1 MQKNNHKKI
10 ISPPVGLAIFAILG
24 PSIVW
29 CSEYIGSGEVI
40 LATRTGAILGTGIM
54 WAVVIGVL
62 LKFWIG
68 MSGAHYTV
76 CTGEGMIDMFGRIPG
91 PKNWPVW
98 IILVAQFVSG
108 AIGMSGVASA
118 SAIFVSE
125 LTHIDLRI
133 CGLIIVVFAVFVT
146 WSGKFEWLKYIMSIF
161 VFLIILGVFN
171 VVVQVFPG
179 FNTFIS
185 GFVPSVPVVPQWA
198 IAINEPENPWKLIL
212 PLIGWGA
219 GGFASQVFYTYWII
233 GAGYGLT
240 EKDVYGKPSDL
251 KRLKSLSISE
261 AGILKKWTK
270 VVYFD
275 AFIAVVLGTGI
286 TLGFVL
292 AGAEILGPLHLAPK
306 GNQVAFELT
315 HIFSRDWGKIG
326 ALLFLIGG
334 TAALVSTLV
343 GQMAGWPRLVSDAFR
358 LCFPKVVKDIQWK
371 WQFRITLLLFLI
383 TNSFIVYVLGKEP
396 VFLLTISSILDGVV
410 LTAFQAILILIG
422 LYYVMPK
429 MFTVDVYKIIKPK
442 SIIFFILIIT
452 FMVFSYFS
460 IFQVPKLFFN

>member
-1 MQKNNHKKI
+1 MEKKNTKKI
-10 ISPPVGLAIFAILG
+10 VSPPVGLAIFAILG

-40 LATRTGAILGTGIM
+40 IATRTGAILGTGIL

-91 PKNWPVW
+91 PRNWPVW

-118 SAIFVSE
+118 SAIFVSQ
-125 LTHIDLRI
+125 LTHIDMRI
-133 CGLIIVVFAVFVT
+133 CGLIIVGFAVLIT

-161 VFLIILGVFN
+161 VFLVILGVFN

-179 FNTFIS
+179 VQQFVS
-185 GFVPSVPVVPQWA
+185 GLIPSVPVVPDWA
-198 IAINEPENPWKLIL
+198 IALDEPKNPWKLIL

-240 EKDVYGKPSDL
+240 EKDVYGKPADL
-251 KRLKSLSISE
+251 DRLKNLTLEE
-261 AGILKKWTK
+261 AGTLKKWTK
-270 VVYFD
+270 IVHLD
-275 AFIAVVLGTGI
+275 ALIAVILGTGI
-286 TLGFVL
+286 TIGFVM
-292 AGAEILGPLHLAPK
+292 AGAGILGPLQIAPK
-306 GNQVAFELT
+306 GNQVAFQLT
-315 HIFSRDWGKIG
+315 HIFSSNWGQTG
-326 ALLFLIGG
+326 ALLFLLGG
-334 TAALVSTLV
+334 TAALVSTLI

-358 LCFPKVVKDIQWK
+358 LCFPKVVKNIQWK

-383 TNSFIVYVLGKEP
+383 TNSFIVYILGKEP

-410 LTAFQAILILIG
+410 LTAFQAILILVG

-429 MFTVDVYKIIKPK
+429 MFTVDVYRIIKPT
-442 SIIFFILIIT
+442 SIVFIILIIT
-452 FMVFSYFS
+452 FIVFAYFS
-460 IFQVPKLFFN
+460 LFQVPRLFFN

>member
-1 MQKNNHKKI
+1 MQNTKKI
-10 ISPPVGLAIFAILG
+10 IPPPVGLAIFAILG

-29 CSEYIGSGEVI
+29 CSEYIGSGELI
-40 LATRTGAILGTGIM
+40 IATRTGAILGTSIM

-108 AIGMSGVASA
+108 AIGMSGVAAA

-125 LTHIDLRI
+125 ITHMDIRI
-133 CGLIIVVFAVFVT
+133 CGLIIVGFAVAIT

-161 VFLIILGVFN
+161 VFLIIIGVFN
-171 VVVQVFPG
+171 VVVQVLPDFK
-179 FNTFIS
+179 TFVS
-185 GFVPSVPVVPQWA
+185 GLIPSVPHVPEWA
-198 IAINEPENPWKLIL
+198 IAIKEPKNPWRIIL

-240 EKDVYGKPSDL
+240 EKDVYGKPADL
-251 KRLKSLSISE
+251 DRLKKLTTDD
-261 AGILKKWTK
+261 ATNLKKWIK
-270 VVYFD
+270 IVHLD
-275 AFIAVVLGTGI
+275 AIIAVVLGTSI
-286 TLGFVL
+286 TLGFVI
-292 AGAEILGPLHLAPK
+292 AGARILGPMQIAPK
-306 GNQVAFELT
+306 GNEVALQLT
-315 HIFSRDWGKIG
+315 HIFSSNWGKLG
-326 ALLFLIGG
+326 ASLFLIGG
-334 TAALVSTLV
+334 TAALISTLV

-358 LCFPKVVKDIQWK
+358 LCFPKVVKNIQWK
-371 WQFRITLLLFLI
+371 WQFRITLLIFLA
-383 TNSFIVYVLGKEP
+383 TNLVIVYVLGKQP

-410 LTAFQAILILIG
+410 LTAFQALLIFVA

-442 SIIFFILIIT
+442 SIIFIILIIT
-452 FMVFSYFS
+452 FIVFSYFS